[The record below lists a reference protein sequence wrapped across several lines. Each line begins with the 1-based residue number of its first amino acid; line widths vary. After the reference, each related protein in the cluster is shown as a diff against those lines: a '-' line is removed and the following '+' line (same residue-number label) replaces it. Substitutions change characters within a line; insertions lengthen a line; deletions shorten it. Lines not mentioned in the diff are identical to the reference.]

1 MADIIIIIIVR
12 SPLLPF
18 CRFVSLAVCRL
29 LQLLRA
35 GNRNFAVWKIQWG
48 IGRCL
53 VASLPRLH
61 VGKVISRSVPAK
73 SVAATEVEMISKCAE
88 NYLSPGL
95 KNYGMARKKARES
108 LSDGRVNGRKRARKP
123 STSSSNSTHNNIDS
137 LWIRC

>member
-1 MADIIIIIIVR
+1 LLVWLFADFCNFCEPVTGT
-12 SPLLPF
+12 LPCGKF
-18 CRFVSLAVCRL
+18 NGES
-29 LQLLRA
+29 
-35 GNRNFAVWKIQWG
+35 G
-48 IGRCL
+48 
-53 VASLPRLH
+53 VASLPRFH

-95 KNYGMARKKARES
+95 KNYGMARKKAKES